1 MGYILIPSLA
11 CSGKRLRRQA
21 CIVSLDN
28 VKPLDGIR
36 VVDLSRILAGPYCSM
51 LLSDFGAEIV
61 KIENPNKGDD
71 TRAYGPPFLDGES
84 VYFLSIN
91 RGKKSLTLNLKT
103 PEARDVLTK
112 LIQRSD
118 VLLENFRRDFLPSLG
133 FGYEEVARLNPKIIY
148 ASVTGYGHTGPWA
161 ERPGYDL
168 AVQGQG
174 GIMSLTGDPNGPP
187 YKTGTSLADITAGIY
202 ATLGILLALQARQ
215 RTGQGQK
222 VDVSLLDGQVS
233 FLTYQAG
240 IYFGTGKSPTRK
252 GNRHPTIVPYETFKA
267 SDRYFN
273 LAIGNDRLWQQFCDL
288 LGRPDVKTH
297 KKFATNPKRVQNHD
311 ELYTVLEK
319 VFAQKTADEWLA
331 LFEKNG
337 LPCGPIFSVAEVL
350 EHPQVRAREMV
361 VERPHPKLKSV
372 KMTGVPVKLSATPGE
387 AGAAPPLLG
396 QHTEDVLR
404 ELGYSG
410 GQLADFKK
418 RGVI

>member
-1 MGYILIPSLA
+1 
-11 CSGKRLRRQA
+11 
-21 CIVSLDN
+21 

-61 KIENPNKGDD
+61 KIENPDKGDD

-103 PEARDVLTK
+103 PEGREILTK
-112 LIQRSD
+112 LIRQSD
-118 VLLENFRRDFLPSLG
+118 VLLENFRREFLSSIGLG
-133 FGYEEVARLNPKIIY
+133 YDEVAKLNPKIIY

-161 ERPGYDL
+161 DRPGYDL

-174 GIMSLTGDPNGPP
+174 GIMSVTGDPNSPP

-215 RTGQGQK
+215 RTGKGQK

-252 GNRHPTIVPYETFKA
+252 GNQHPTIVPYETFKA

-273 LAIGNDRLWQQFCDL
+273 LAVGNDRLWQQFCDL
-288 LGRPDVKTH
+288 LGRQDLKTH
-297 KKFATNPKRVQNHD
+297 ERFATNPKRVQNHD
-311 ELYTVLEK
+311 ELYPVLER
-319 VFAQKTADEWLA
+319 VFAQKPADEWIA

-337 LPCGPIFSVAEVL
+337 IPCGQIFSVGEVL

-387 AGAAPPLLG
+387 AGSAPPLLG

-404 ELGYSG
+404 GLGYSG
-410 GQLADFKK
+410 EQFADFRK
-418 RGVI
+418 RGIV

>member
-1 MGYILIPSLA
+1 M
-11 CSGKRLRRQA
+11 
-21 CIVSLDN
+21 
-28 VKPLDGIR
+28 KPLDGIR

-61 KIENPNKGDD
+61 KIENPDKGDD

-91 RGKKSLTLNLKT
+91 RGKKSLSLNLKT
-103 PEARDVLTK
+103 PEAREILTK
-112 LIQRSD
+112 LIKNSD
-118 VLLENFRRDFLPSLG
+118 VLLENFRKDFLTSIG
-133 FGYEEVARLNPKIIY
+133 FGYDEVAKLNPKIIY

-168 AVQGQG
+168 AIQGQG
-174 GIMSLTGDPNGPP
+174 GIMSLTGDPNGSP

-215 RTGQGQK
+215 RTGKGQK

-252 GNRHPTIVPYETFKA
+252 GNQHPTIVPYETFKA
-267 SDRYFN
+267 RDRYFN
-273 LAIGNDRLWQQFCDL
+273 LAVGNDRLWGQFCDL
-288 LGRPDVKTH
+288 LARPDLKTH
-297 KKFATNPKRVQNHD
+297 EKFATNPKRVQNHD
-311 ELYTVLEK
+311 DLYPILQTI
-319 VFAQKTADEWLA
+319 FAEKTAEEWIA

-337 LPCGPIFSVAEVL
+337 IPCGPIFSVGEVL

-372 KMTGVPVKLSATPGE
+372 KMTGVPVKLSATPGV
-387 AGAAPPLLG
+387 AGDAPPLLG
-396 QHTEDVLR
+396 QHTEEVLR
-404 ELGYSG
+404 DLGYDAK
-410 GQLADFKK
+410 QCADFKK
-418 RGVI
+418 RGVV

>member
-1 MGYILIPSLA
+1 M
-11 CSGKRLRRQA
+11 
-21 CIVSLDN
+21 
-28 VKPLDGIR
+28 KPLDGIR

-61 KIENPNKGDD
+61 KIENPDKGDD

-84 VYFLSIN
+84 VYFLSVN

-103 PEARDVLTK
+103 PEAREILAR

-118 VLLENFRRDFLPSLG
+118 VLLENFRRDFLPSIGL
-133 FGYEEVARLNPKIIY
+133 GYEDVAKLNPKIIY

-161 ERPGYDL
+161 NRPGYDL

-174 GIMSLTGDPNGPP
+174 GIMSLTGDPDGPP

-215 RTGQGQK
+215 RTGKGQK
-222 VDVSLLDGQVS
+222 VDVSLLDGQIS

-240 IYFGTGKSPTRK
+240 IYFGTGNSPTRK
-252 GNRHPTIVPYETFKA
+252 GNQHPTIVPYETFKG

-273 LAIGNDRLWQQFCDL
+273 LAVGNDRLWGQFCDL
-288 LGRPDVKTH
+288 IGRADLKTD
-297 KKFATNPKRVQNHD
+297 KKFATNPGRVSNHD
-311 ELYTVLEK
+311 ALYPILQK
-319 VFAQKTADEWLA
+319 IFAGKTADDWLA
-331 LFEKNG
+331 LFEKSG
-337 LPCGPIFSVAEVL
+337 IPCGAIYSVGEAL

-361 VERPHPKLKSV
+361 VERPHPRLKSV
-372 KMTGVPVKLSATPGE
+372 KMTGVPLKLSATPGE
-387 AGAAPPLLG
+387 AGSAPPLLG
-396 QHTEDVLR
+396 QHTEEVLR
-404 ELGYSG
+404 GLGYD
-410 GQLADFKK
+410 ADQCAEFKR

>member
-1 MGYILIPSLA
+1 M
-11 CSGKRLRRQA
+11 
-21 CIVSLDN
+21 
-28 VKPLDGIR
+28 KPLDGIR

-61 KIENPNKGDD
+61 KIENPDKGDD

-84 VYFLSIN
+84 VYFLSVN

-103 PEARDVLTK
+103 PEAREILTK
-112 LIQRSD
+112 LIRNAD
-118 VLLENFRRDFLPSLG
+118 VLVENFRKDFLPSIG
-133 FGYEEVARLNPKIIY
+133 FGYDEVAKLNPQIIY

-168 AVQGQG
+168 AIQGQG
-174 GIMSLTGDPNGPP
+174 GIMSLTGDPNGSP

-215 RTGQGQK
+215 RTGKGQK

-252 GNRHPTIVPYETFKA
+252 GNQHPTIVPYETFKA
-267 SDRYFN
+267 RDRYFN
-273 LAIGNDRLWQQFCDL
+273 LAVGNDRLWGQFCDL
-288 LGRPDVKTH
+288 LGRADLKTH
-297 KKFATNPKRVQNHD
+297 EKFATNPKRVANHE
-311 ELYTVLEK
+311 ELYPILQK
-319 VFAQKTADEWLA
+319 IFAEKTADEWLA

-337 LPCGPIFSVAEVL
+337 IPCGPIFSVGEAL

-372 KMTGVPVKLSATPGE
+372 KMTGVPVKLSATPGV
-387 AGAAPPLLG
+387 AGDAPPLLG
-396 QHTEDVLR
+396 QHTLGLLR
-404 ELGYSG
+404 DLGYTDE
-410 GQLADFKK
+410 QFADFKK
-418 RGVI
+418 RGVV

>member
-1 MGYILIPSLA
+1 M
-11 CSGKRLRRQA
+11 
-21 CIVSLDN
+21 
-28 VKPLDGIR
+28 KPLDGIR

-51 LLSDFGAEIV
+51 LLSDFGADIV
-61 KIENPNKGDD
+61 KIENPDKGDD

-84 VYFLSIN
+84 VYFLSVN

-103 PEARDVLTK
+103 PEAREILTR

-118 VLLENFRRDFLPSLG
+118 VLLENFRRDFLPGIG
-133 FGYEEVARLNPKIIY
+133 FGYEDVAKLNPNIIY

-161 ERPGYDL
+161 NRPGYDL

-174 GIMSLTGDPNGPP
+174 GIMSLTGDPNGAP

-215 RTGQGQK
+215 RTGKGQK

-267 SDRYFN
+267 CDRYFN
-273 LAIGNDRLWQQFCDL
+273 LAVGNDRLWGQFCDL
-288 LGRPDVKTH
+288 IGHADLKTH
-297 KKFATNPKRVQNHD
+297 EKFATNPLRVSNHD
-311 ELYTVLEK
+311 DLYPILQK
-319 VFAQKTADEWLA
+319 IFAEKTADEWLA

-337 LPCGPIFSVAEVL
+337 IPCGPIFTVGEVL

-372 KMTGVPVKLSATPGE
+372 KMTGVPLKLSATPGE
-387 AGAAPPLLG
+387 AGSAPPLLG
-396 QHTEDVLR
+396 QHTEEVLSG
-404 ELGYSG
+404 LGYSAEEIAG
-410 GQLADFKK
+410 LRKAGA
-418 RGVI
+418 I